1 MQQQGVISLNTN
13 DIFITLP
20 DDILTTYIDD
30 FVNDGTFDVS
40 DIIQSSKD
48 NVPSNIQIKNDL
60 FDIIFSI
67 IHILPYDTFKQIIHK
82 ISLIS

>member
-1 MQQQGVISLNTN
+1 MEQQGVIYLNTN

-20 DDILTTYIDD
+20 DDILATYIDS

-40 DIIQSSKD
+40 DFIESFKH
-48 NVPSNIQIKNDL
+48 NEPSNIQIKNDL
-60 FDIIFSI
+60 IDIIFSI
-67 IHILPYDTFKQIIHK
+67 MHILPYDTFKQIIDK